1 MEISPSVNQ
10 PPELLGRKPLHN
22 LIIVLLLLLWLLLS
36 LLLLLL
42 LLQVLLLPLSPA
54 QRPLWIMTG
63 EASWYTG

>member
-1 MEISPSVNQ
+1 MEISPASNQ
-10 PPELLGRKPLHN
+10 PPEFLGHRPLHN
-22 LIIVLLLLLWLLLS
+22 LILVLLLVLWLLS

-42 LLQVLLLPLSPA
+42 LLALLLSLSPA